1 MSDAP
6 LEILLD
12 HLKQARGFDFT
23 GYKRATLERRI
34 RKRMDEVGVSSYV
47 DYLDYL
53 EVNPDEFAFL
63 FNTVLINVTGFFR
76 DEPAW
81 DALVSE
87 VVPQLLAGMDEE
99 DPIRAWS
106 AGCATGEEPYT
117 LAILLAETLGQEA
130 YVRRVKIYATDVDM
144 EALDHARHAAYSAKD
159 VENLPREILDRYF
172 VRIHQRYVVR
182 PEFRRA
188 VIFGRNDLVQDAPIS
203 RIDLLTCRNT
213 LMYFN
218 AETQAHILAR
228 LHFALNNRGYLLL
241 GKSEMLITHSELFRP
256 VNLKRRIFQKVPRG
270 TLRERLL
277 ESVGGRQPAIP
288 RPPESLPDAVFDAA
302 PAAQIVVDPAGDLLL
317 ANGRARELFHI
328 APTDVGRPLKD
339 LEVSY
344 RPVELRSH
352 LETAYGERR
361 AVVLEAVAT
370 AVATGDVRDLQV
382 HVTPIASDDTLL
394 GATVIF
400 QDVTQQHRLQ
410 EEIENSRLELE
421 NAYEELQSTVEELET
436 TNEELQSTNEEL
448 ETTNEELQSTNE
460 ELETMNE
467 ELQSTN
473 EELETMNDELRT
485 RSLQLNDVNGFLEG
499 ILTSIGVAVVVVD
512 REQVVQVW
520 NAHSTDLWGLR
531 PEEVEGR
538 HLLGLD
544 IGLPIEQVR
553 PSLLGVLAGREGRSE
568 VAVSAR
574 NRRGREIGV
583 RVTVMPLVMD
593 HHDDVNGAIV
603 LMEELDGA
611 PAAESSDGDHR

>member
-6 LEILLD
+6 LEILLE

-34 RKRMDEVGVSSYV
+34 RKRMGEVGVSSYV

-81 DALVSE
+81 DALASE

-228 LHFALNNRGYLLL
+228 LHFALNKRGYLLL

-256 VNLKRRIFQKVPRG
+256 LNLKRRIFQKVPRG

-370 AVATGDVRDLQV
+370 AVATGDVRDFQV

-410 EEIENSRLELE
+410 EEIESSRLELE

-473 EELETMNDELRT
+473 DELETMNAQVNDRATELDR
-485 RSLQLNDVNGFLEG
+485 LNLFFEG
-499 ILTSIGVAVVVVD
+499 ILGSLRVSVIVID
-512 REQVVQVW
+512 PNHQIQVW
-520 NAHSTDLWGLR
+520 NAMSDELWGLR
-531 PEEVEGR
+531 RAEVEGQD
-538 HLLGLD
+538 LFQLD
-544 IGLPIEQVR
+544 IGLPVTRLADAIMRSLNGSATPIEQSVE
-553 PSLLGVLAGREGRSE
+553 AM
-568 VAVSAR
+568 
-574 NRRGREIGV
+574 NRRGQQFECHV
-583 RVTVMPLVMD
+583 RVVPLR
-593 HHDDVNGAIV
+593 AR
-603 LMEELDGA
+603 DGA
-611 PAAESSDGDHR
+611 VYASMILAAPPNQA

>member
-6 LEILLD
+6 LEILLE

-63 FNTVLINVTGFFR
+63 FKTVLINVTGFFR

-117 LAILLAETLGQEA
+117 LAILLAETLGEEA

-144 EALDHARHAAYSAKD
+144 ETLDHARHAAYSAKD

-228 LHFALNNRGYLLL
+228 LHFALNKRGYLLL

-270 TLRERLL
+270 TPRERLL

-288 RPPESLPDAVFDAA
+288 KPTESLPDAVFDAT

-317 ANGRARELFHI
+317 ANSRARELFHI

-394 GATVIF
+394 GATAIF

-473 EELETMNDELRT
+473 EELETMNDELRERT
-485 RSLQLNDVNGFLEG
+485 DEALRTNWFVTSVLSG
-499 ILTSIGVAVVVVD
+499 IPQSVVVVD
-512 REQVVQVW
+512 KELRVPAWSRAATE
-520 NAHSTDLWGLR
+520 LWGLSAQ
-531 PEEVEGR
+531 EAEGQFF
-538 HLLGLD
+538 LNLD
-544 IGLPIEQVR
+544 IGLPVGELREPARAALGGQEVESVPVPAHDRRGKPVIASVSFA
-553 PSLLGVLAGREGRSE
+553 PLLGAGNEPR
-568 VAVSAR
+568 
-574 NRRGREIGV
+574 
-583 RVTVMPLVMD
+583 
-593 HHDDVNGAIV
+593 GAILTMTV
-603 LMEELDGA
+603 EPLETSA
-611 PAAESSDGDHR
+611 